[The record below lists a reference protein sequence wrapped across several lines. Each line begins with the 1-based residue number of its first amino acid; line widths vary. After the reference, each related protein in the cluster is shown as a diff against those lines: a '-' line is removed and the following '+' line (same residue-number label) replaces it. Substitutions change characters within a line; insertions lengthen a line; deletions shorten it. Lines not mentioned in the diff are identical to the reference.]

1 MIRCVIV
8 EDEEMARKVLKSLL
22 AQYCPDVMVCA
33 EADDITSGQEM
44 IEAFRPDLVFL
55 DIEMPGGS
63 GFKLLNN
70 IKEIDFEVVFITA
83 YEQFAIK
90 AIRHD
95 ALDYLLKPVDPKEL
109 VAAVEKVKEA
119 KYKKTLKKQ
128 YDSLLKNINPEQLTV
143 KKISISTSDKIHLIE
158 VDDIIRCESDNYYTI
173 IYFKDGTS
181 LLVSKT
187 LKEMEQKLEEYDFV
201 RTHKSH
207 LVNMRCIMNFIKDEM
222 MVLLTD
228 GVKVPVSKRKK
239 EKILEV
245 INSL

>member
-1 MIRCVIV
+1 
-8 EDEEMARKVLKSLL
+8 MARKVLKSLL

-70 IKEIDFEVVFITA
+70 IKDIDFEVVFITA

>member
-1 MIRCVIV
+1 
-8 EDEEMARKVLKSLL
+8 
-22 AQYCPDVMVCA
+22 
-33 EADDITSGQEM
+33 
-44 IEAFRPDLVFL
+44 
-55 DIEMPGGS
+55 
-63 GFKLLNN
+63 
-70 IKEIDFEVVFITA
+70 
-83 YEQFAIK
+83 
-90 AIRHD
+90 
-95 ALDYLLKPVDPKEL
+95 LLKPVDPKEL
-109 VAAVEKVKEA
+109 VAAVDKVKDA

-128 YDSLLKNINPEQLTV
+128 YDNLLKNIDPEQLVV

>member
-8 EDEEMARKVLKSLL
+8 EDEEMARNVLKSLL
-22 AQYCPDVMVCA
+22 AQYCQDVMVCA
-33 EADDITSGQEM
+33 EADDIVSGKNM
-44 IEAFRPDLVFL
+44 IETFRPDLVFL

-63 GFKLLNN
+63 GFKLLTSMD
-70 IKEIDFEVVFITA
+70 EIDFEVVFITA

-95 ALDYLLKPVDPKEL
+95 ALDYILKPIDPKEL

-128 YDSLLKNINPEQLTV
+128 YDSLLKNLDPEQLV
-143 KKISISTSDKIHLIE
+143 VRKISLSTADKIHLID

-173 IYFKDGTS
+173 IFFKDGSS
-181 LLVSKT
+181 LMVSKT
-187 LKEMEQKLEEYDFV
+187 LKEMDQKLEEYDFV

-207 LVNMRCIMNFIKDEM
+207 LVNLRCIKNFIKDEM
-222 MVLLTD
+222 MVVMTD
-228 GVKVPVSKRKK
+228 GTKVPVSKRKK

-245 INSL
+245 INNL

>member
-70 IKEIDFEVVFITA
+70 IKDIDFEVVFITA

-109 VAAVEKVKEA
+109 VAAVEKVKDA

>member
-22 AQYCPDVMVCA
+22 TQYCKDVMVCA
-33 EADDITSGQEM
+33 EADDVESGKAM

-63 GFKLLNN
+63 GFKLLSSLDN
-70 IKEIDFEVVFITA
+70 IDFEVVFITA

-90 AIRHD
+90 AIRHA

-119 KYKKTLKKQ
+119 KYKKTLKRQ
-128 YDSLLKNINPEQLTV
+128 YDSLLKNIDPEQLV
-143 KKISISTSDKIHLIE
+143 VRKISISTSDKIHLIE
-158 VDDIIRCESDNYYTI
+158 VDNIIRCESDNYYTI
-173 IYFKDGTS
+173 LYFKDGS
-181 LLVSKT
+181 NLLVSKT
-187 LKEMEQKLEEYDFV
+187 LKEMEQRLEEYDFL

-207 LVNMRCIMNFIKDEM
+207 LVNLRCIMNFIKDEM
-222 MVLLTD
+222 MVVMTD
-228 GVKVPVSKRKK
+228 GSKVPVSKRKK
-239 EKILEV
+239 ENILEV

>member
-8 EDEEMARKVLKSLL
+8 EDEEMARNVLKSLL
-22 AQYCPDVMVCA
+22 VQYCPDVMVCA
-33 EADDITSGQEM
+33 EADDIVTGKNM
-44 IEAFRPDLVFL
+44 IETFRPDLVFL

-63 GFKLLNN
+63 GFKLLTSIEN
-70 IKEIDFEVVFITA
+70 KDFEVVFITA

-95 ALDYLLKPVDPKEL
+95 ALDYILKPIDPKEL
-109 VAAVEKVKEA
+109 VAAVEKVKET

-128 YDSLLKNINPEQLTV
+128 YDNLLKNLDPEQLV
-143 KKISISTSDKIHLIE
+143 VRKISLSTADKIHLID

-173 IYFKDGTS
+173 IFFKDGTS
-181 LLVSKT
+181 LMVSKT
-187 LKEMEQKLEEYDFV
+187 LKEIDQKLEEYDFV